1 MVKPV
6 PRSRRGNTLMPRHPY
21 PGHQLSRSCPDNEG
35 GGDSIYGAGGNDG
48 FGVKE
53 KGGGGGGGAMRPRS
67 RENRSP
73 SPYNRDV
80 SPHSYYRA
88 HSPNSTSCSP
98 HSRYSTSPHSPSLDN
113 TGSSQVILLPRKSS
127 PTSNYLS
134 PPSTSDMRRSSSES
148 NIASMVAT
156 SESNIASMVPTSES
170 NITWEPPY
178 TGLQLPT
185 QNMEPSNLQ
194 FTCPVNLLPRDQHAN
209 HSNDVLQNR
218 DQDNTQTV
226 SKSNPGNS
234 NPGSVT
240 GDSSPTII
248 ITSCDNESRNF
259 LHMNRSVITVNKNH
273 KKQQDTEYRAPFSP
287 ASPGTPES
295 LNDYSSQNS
304 PVESSS
310 NPSQYTSNPSQYT
323 SSPSQYTSSPSQY
336 TSSPVHNTSSPV
348 HNQQSSSPSHFSSS
362 PVPNQQHS
370 ISPTHCSSNPSQ
382 YRTSPVPNQHHSIS
396 STQFPSSPVP
406 NHHHSISPTHYM
418 YRSPTGITS
427 TSSLSQAVNTIQ
439 LNSVEDNIRLN
450 GMESSVHTVENM
462 GTTESISLDDWMKI
476 NLATINQVLINNDKD
491 AARRKDSEEVCEILQ
506 STNKSDQLFEPITV
520 EAIDEEFM
528 ANLLSG

>member
-1 MVKPV
+1 
-6 PRSRRGNTLMPRHPY
+6 
-21 PGHQLSRSCPDNEG
+21 
-35 GGDSIYGAGGNDG
+35 
-48 FGVKE
+48 
-53 KGGGGGGGAMRPRS
+53 MRPRS

-80 SPHSYYRA
+80 SPHSYYRS

-134 PPSTSDMRRSSSES
+134 PPPTSDMRRSS
-148 NIASMVAT
+148 

-194 FTCPVNLLPRDQHAN
+194 FTCPVNLLPRDQHGN
-209 HSNDVLQNR
+209 HSNEVLQNR

-226 SKSNPGNS
+226 SNSNPGSVSNPGNSS

-273 KKQQDTEYRAPFSP
+273 KRQQDTEYRAPFSP

-310 NPSQYTSNPSQYT
+310 NPSQYTS
-323 SSPSQYTSSPSQY
+323 
-336 TSSPVHNTSSPV
+336 SPV

-370 ISPTHCSSNPSQ
+370 ISPTQCSSNPSQ

-396 STQFPSSPVP
+396 STQFPSRPVP

-520 EAIDEEFM
+520 EAIEEEFM